1 MRLDGADN
9 RPDTNQHLDA
19 GEGIMSPP
27 VRDLDDGPSKD
38 GPLNYAPKK
47 VRRPAPDQL
56 LLTRIAKAMPLRRTR
71 CRNRDNCPG
80 NDRSDASHSS
90 VMLRLWN
97 CATSLHWHPTGFRSH
112 RHRLRPA

>member
-47 VRRPAPDQL
+47 VQ
-56 LLTRIAKAMPLRRTR
+56 
-71 CRNRDNCPG
+71 
-80 NDRSDASHSS
+80 SS
-90 VMLRLWN
+90 VSTVGSPDW
-97 CATSLHWHPTGFRSH
+97 
-112 RHRLRPA
+112 PALSNAC